1 MDVDF
6 AMYMADMTYKVVS
19 NRIRKPFLSW
29 KEKCVQT
36 IIPHVVNTVVVK
48 PFLRLGIRSII
59 VEKTGHSSEYIKN
72 IVKKYREGY
81 SVIIIPSHPTIRRHT
96 LGMMYH
102 CMKLSEQISGKIPH
116 VVLAT
121 DEITFVYIKIQFF
134 NNLVQR
140 LYNFI
145 GTVGRHIMLN
155 RSDPNSSFRAGIDIA
170 RLLRDQSIVVMAGE
184 GYPRHDSRK
193 YVDIPNSVESF
204 YTKLKNKNMVP
215 ASVDKSQFV
224 SGLVREIQDLI
235 DREDRSAYRIGKLSD
250 QVTEHIRQIFIE
262 NIPNGYSLDVEDVV
276 DELLMSWGERFGALQ
291 GIDPVLGVTVQPRHK
306 ALVLPVVFTEYG
318 KKRLHID
325 IRDFFLIDGVSYTEV
340 KTSLRDMERI
350 QRCYL
355 AIEMLEDQEHSRIIE
370 ELCHFTGIVYTPNL
384 PTFEEYHIG
393 KFPFQQLWKILDEKI
408 KSPSDL
414 PERLQSETYRDYLS
428 NFKIAAEIAVLDKE
442 DRALLQ
448 EAIKLNRVD
457 VEHVIPSTR
466 IRQAWKGQEIPVTPA
481 HLTKADLTL

>member
-1 MDVDF
+1 
-6 AMYMADMTYKVVS
+6 
-19 NRIRKPFLSW
+19 
-29 KEKCVQT
+29 
-36 IIPHVVNTVVVK
+36 
-48 PFLRLGIRSII
+48 
-59 VEKTGHSSEYIKN
+59 VEKSAHSSEWLAN
-72 IVKKYREGY
+72 VAKKYCEGY
-81 SVIIIPSHPTIRRHT
+81 SVIIIPSHPMTRRHT

-102 CMKLSEQISGKIPH
+102 CMKLSEQISGKSPH

-121 DEITFVYIKIQFF
+121 DEITFVYIKIGFL
-134 NNLVQR
+134 NKLVQR
-140 LYNFI
+140 VYRFI
-145 GTVGRHIMLN
+145 GSVSGHIMLN
-155 RSDPNSSFRAGIDIA
+155 RNDPNSSFRAGIDIA

-184 GYPRHDSRK
+184 GYPRHGSRK

-224 SGLVREIQDLI
+224 SGLVRKIQELI

-250 QVTEHIRQIFIE
+250 QVIEHIRQMFIE
-262 NIPNGYSLDVEDVV
+262 HIPNGYALDIEDVV
-276 DELLMSWGERFGALQ
+276 DELLLSWGERFGALQ

-340 KTSLRDMERI
+340 KTSLRDMEKI
-350 QRCYL
+350 QRCHL
-355 AIEMLEDQEHSRIIE
+355 AIEMLEDHEHFRIIE
-370 ELCHFTGIVYTPNL
+370 ELCHFTGIRYTPSL

-393 KFPFQQLWKILDEKI
+393 KFPFQQFWKILDEKI
-408 KSPSDL
+408 KSPRDL

-428 NFKIAAEIAVLDKE
+428 NFKIAAEIAILDEE

-448 EAIKLNRVD
+448 EAIKLNRID
-457 VEHVIPSTR
+457 VQHVIPSTR
-466 IRQAWKGQEIPVTPA
+466 IRQAWKGQEIPIA
-481 HLTKADLTL
+481 QYSHRR